1 MTLERLTELAELGII
16 TQTQI
21 VEYYTDPEHSDELA
35 EMSEEDLL
43 NIGLVTR
50 VACPELLLDD
60 EQPSDEDYEDVA
72 DAESL
77 KAIVEGGGAA
87 HLASSIDMS
96 EEIATIP
103 AGQRVFLKIDEGVEL
118 KVRTI
123 QASKGSALQVEGGKI
138 SSSQAGSTLRVSNCN
153 LIIKGAE
160 IVNDYSGKSTSGAVN
175 DTGSSNI
182 VIEDSKIT
190 ADGMNALVINSK
202 SKASVKNTEIVSA
215 SNSGIVVKS
224 VNPVTLENVSV
235 TANTEGR
242 VDASNVIAA
251 LQATVAAKIK
261 ISGEDT
267 KMSTRGDNPTVFA
280 NWANTSIEI
289 EAGEYW
295 VDEPGEKNY
304 TLNQKDGIEGSCFS
318 VSGGKFR
325 GFNPEASAEA
335 DRRSFLKEGYVARES
350 EGVWEVI
357 PGVYSEYVAEASMPE
372 KVVAGIE
379 NPMSVTLKTAKE
391 GTASYQKVRIYFETE
406 CPEGGQVTYKISA
419 EDDQEFEFVNDGA
432 WGPEEGF
439 ELPIEYEATTSLKAI
454 PSMAGTYKTITRL
467 VDLATGRNIIE
478 DIADVEVV
486 EPIATAETSVEAT
499 A

>member
-1 MTLERLTELAELGII
+1 MTLEKLKELAELGII

-43 NIGLVTR
+43 NNWLVTR
-50 VACPELLLDD
+50 VACPELLLDG

-87 HLASSIDMS
+87 HLTSSLDMT
-96 EEIATIP
+96 EEVAVIP
-103 AGQRVFLKIDEGVEL
+103 AGQRVFLKLDEGVEL

-123 QASKGSALQVEGGKI
+123 QGSKGSSLQVEGGKI
-138 SSSQAGSTLRVSNCN
+138 TSSQAGSTLRVSGCS
-153 LIIKGAE
+153 LTIKGAE

-182 VIEDSKIT
+182 TIEDSVIT
-190 ADGMNALVINSK
+190 SVGMHALVIGSK
-202 SKASVKNTEIVSA
+202 SAASIKNTEIVSA

-224 VNPVTLENVSV
+224 VNPVAIENVTV
-235 TANTEGR
+235 TANTDGR
-242 VDASNVIAA
+242 VDDRDIIAA
-251 LQATVAAKIK
+251 LQASVAAKIK
-261 ISGEDT
+261 ISGENT

-280 NWANTSIEI
+280 NWAGSAIEI
-289 EAGEYW
+289 EAGEFW
-295 VDEPGEKNY
+295 VDEPGAKNY
-304 TLNQKDGIEGSCFS
+304 TLNQKDGIEGSCYM

-335 DRRSFLKEGYVARES
+335 DSRSFLKEGYVARES
-350 EGVWEVI
+350 EDAWEVI
-357 PGVYSEYVAEASMPE
+357 PGVYSEYVAEVSMPE

-391 GTASYQKVRIYFETE
+391 GTVSYQKVRIYFETE
-406 CPEGGQVTYKISA
+406 CPEGAQVTYKISA
-419 EDDQEFEFVNDGA
+419 GEDQELEFVNDGTL
-432 WGPEEGF
+432 GPEEGF
-439 ELPIEYEATTSLKAI
+439 ELPIEYSVTTPITITASV
-454 PSMAGTYKTITRL
+454 PGTYTTTVKL
-467 VDLATGRNIIE
+467 VDLATS
-478 DIADVEVV
+478 AT
-486 EPIATAETSVEAT
+486 IATAEISVVAQ
-499 A
+499 

>member
-43 NIGLVTR
+43 NNGLVTR

-87 HLASSIDMS
+87 HLASSIDMTD
-96 EEIATIP
+96 EIAVIP
-103 AGQRVFLKIDEGVEL
+103 AGQRVFLKLDGGVEL

-123 QASKGSALQVEGGKI
+123 QASKGSSLQIEGGKI
-138 SSSQAGSTLRVSNCN
+138 TSSQAGSTLRVSNCS
-153 LIIKGAE
+153 LTIRGAE
-160 IVNDYSGKSTSGAVN
+160 IVNDYSSKSTSGAVN

-182 VIEDSKIT
+182 AIEDSVIT
-190 ADGMNALVINSK
+190 SAGMHALVIGSK
-202 SKASVKNTEIVSA
+202 SAASVKNTEIVSA

-224 VNPVTLENVSV
+224 VNPVTIENVTV

-267 KMSTRGDNPTVFA
+267 KMSTRGDNPTVYA
-280 NWANTSIEI
+280 NWANTAIEI
-289 EAGEYW
+289 EAGEFW
-295 VDEPGEKNY
+295 VDEPGSKNY
-304 TLNQKDGIEGSCFS
+304 TLNQKDGIEGSCFV

-335 DRRSFLKEGYVARES
+335 DRRSFLKEGYVAIEN
-350 EGVWEVI
+350 EGVYEVVK
-357 PGVYSEYVAEASMPE
+357 GTYSEYEITNTLPENLVVGVEAQVDTTLAT
-372 KVVAGIE
+372 KV
-379 NPMSVTLKTAKE
+379 K
-391 GTASYQKVRIYFETE
+391 GTAPYKKVRMYFETSV
-406 CPEGGQVTYKISA
+406 PDGGSLTYKMTDS
-419 EDDQEFEFVNDGA
+419 QSHEFTFVNSGE
-432 WGPEEGF
+432 WGPEAGF
-439 ELPIEYEATTSLKAI
+439 ELPVEYSATTPVKVTASV
-454 PSMAGTYKTITRL
+454 AGTYTTTTKL
-467 VDLATGRNIIE
+467 VDLSTGRTIIE
-478 DIADVEVV
+478 GSATLDAIAAPTE
-486 EPIATAETSVEAT
+486 
-499 A
+499 